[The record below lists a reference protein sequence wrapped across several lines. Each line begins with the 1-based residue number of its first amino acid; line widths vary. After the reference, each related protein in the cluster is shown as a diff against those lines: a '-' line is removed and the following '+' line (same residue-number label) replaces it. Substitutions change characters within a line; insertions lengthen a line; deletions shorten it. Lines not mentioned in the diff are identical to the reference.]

1 MINFKQE
8 ELIHSLFNAVR
19 KKFPEVEFL
28 NVTESPENP
37 ADLWVNITEPEDEDR
52 EIGLIEFACDKTVDI
67 LLDYGYHISV
77 MPRTAE
83 EAELIKQSPQT
94 QPLRMTS
101 SLSQNAGMMTNSG

>member
-8 ELIHSLFNAVR
+8 ELIHSFFSSVR

-28 NVTESPENP
+28 NVTECPEDSAN
-37 ADLWVNITEPEDEDR
+37 LWINITEPEDEDR
-52 EIGLIEFACDKTVDI
+52 EIGLMEFACDKTVDI

-83 EAELIKQSPQT
+83 EAELIIQSPQ
-94 QPLRMTS
+94 QR
-101 SLSQNAGMMTNSG
+101 SLCMA